1 MTIRWSGSG
10 AHNAQGET
18 ERIEFVHPI
27 EWEANG
33 YLDTAFYHLDQGCR
47 KDSQTLVR
55 GAQSKENNFSV
66 CKLQQGKLDR
76 IKTSLA

>member
-10 AHNAQGET
+10 AHNAQE
-18 ERIEFVHPI
+18 ELKELNPI